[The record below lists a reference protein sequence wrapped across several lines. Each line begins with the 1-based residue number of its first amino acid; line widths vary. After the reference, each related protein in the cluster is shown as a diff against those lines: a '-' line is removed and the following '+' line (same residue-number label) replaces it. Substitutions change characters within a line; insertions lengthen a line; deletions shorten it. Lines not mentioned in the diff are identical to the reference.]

1 MQLREQASNG
11 TASREYGGMTGI
23 ATGVL
28 PASDSATRG
37 STRKITLAAH
47 HIELSPKGIRTTV
60 ETHREIDKESLG
72 EKTVPHAAF
81 DHPFGS
87 RA

>member
-1 MQLREQASNG
+1 
-11 TASREYGGMTGI
+11 MTGI

-60 ETHREIDKESLG
+60 DTHREVDTDSLA
-72 EKTVPHAAF
+72 EKAVPHAAF
-81 DHPFGS
+81 DHPFGP